1 MANTLASSVVAT
13 LLDKLGSDDAFRE
26 LFQKNP
32 AAALQ
37 QAGASK
43 ADAESCAH
51 CMKPS
56 KLADKATIKATQKA
70 LTAQL
75 TGKLDQTPVHLTAR

>member
-1 MANTLASSVVAT
+1 MANTLTGNVVAT
-13 LLDKLGSDDAFRE
+13 LLDKLGSDDTFRD

-43 ADAESCAH
+43 ADAESCAA
-51 CMKPS
+51 CLSVS
-56 KLADKATIKATQKA
+56 KLPDKATIKASGQA
-70 LTAQL
+70 LTTQL
-75 TGKLDQTPVHLTAR
+75 MGTLTQTPVHLNAR